1 MLDYYWYKR
10 PIGEVREVEPLRA
23 GDPRTVGPYVLIARL
38 GSGGMG
44 HVFLGRTRGGRTV
57 AVKVVK
63 AELAGDREFRRRFR
77 QEVAAARLVSGRF
90 TAPVVDADPEAAT
103 PWLAT
108 AYVSG
113 LTLRA
118 VVGAGALLPE
128 TSLRVLAYGLARA
141 LAEIH
146 TAGVVHRDMKPSN
159 VMLAVDGPHVIDFGI
174 SRVIAG
180 ADQTRTDIGTI
191 IGSPGFMSPEQT
203 RGQELT
209 GATDV
214 FSLGTVLAYAATGHN
229 PFGGG
234 PEHALLY
241 RIAHDEPDLTGV
253 PGSLAPLIGTCLAKD
268 PAHRPSTAQIIGR
281 MADSVPEGAWL
292 PADLTAA
299 IAQSAAEIL
308 DYEGIAVFPQPDS
321 DPVTTPG
328 LRPDPTLPLP
338 TPANQ
343 PTARLD
349 PVDVR
354 TRARAADR
362 NQELLGVSEPPQGRR
377 RDEGGGS
384 AGLVA
389 GLLSV
394 AVIAALATA
403 LVLVLHKGSSNPSS
417 PPAASVGTSTSQSPL
432 TFTARSKPASQTT
445 QTAPTP
451 TTASV
456 PTPTTPASTVSRTS
470 TPSPTTSSAASTT
483 QSTSAPS
490 SPSSSASSS
499 APPSSSPS
507 TAHSTAPQTA
517 ASSSHS

>member
-1 MLDYYWYKR
+1 M
-10 PIGEVREVEPLRA
+10 EPLRA

-38 GSGGMG
+38 GAGGMG
-44 HVFLGRTRGGRTV
+44 QVFLGRTRGGRTV

-90 TAPVVDADPEAAT
+90 TAAVVDADPEAAT

-118 VVGAGALLPE
+118 VVGDGALLPE

-146 TAGVVHRDMKPSN
+146 RAGVVHRDLKPSN

-174 SRVIAG
+174 SRVIAA
-180 ADQTRTDIGTI
+180 ADLTRTDVGTI
-191 IGSPGFMSPEQT
+191 VGSPGFMSPEQT
-203 RGQELT
+203 RGHELT
-209 GATDV
+209 AATDV
-214 FSLGTVLAYAATGHN
+214 FSLGTVLAYAATGRN
-229 PFGGG
+229 PFGSG

-241 RIAHDEPDLTGV
+241 RIAHDEPDLSGV
-253 PGSLAPLIGTCLAKD
+253 PDSLAPLIAMCLAKD
-268 PAHRPSTAQIIGR
+268 PAQRPSTAQIIGR

-308 DYEGIAVFPQPDS
+308 DYEGIAVFPQPDN
-321 DPVTTPG
+321 DPLAAPG
-328 LRPDPTLPLP
+328 PPLAATLVLP
-338 TPANQ
+338 NSADR
-343 PTARLD
+343 PTARME
-349 PVDVR
+349 PVEER
-354 TRARAADR
+354 TTERTAERVGIG
-362 NQELLGVSEPPQGRR
+362 QPPQGSRR
-377 RDEGGGS
+377 GGAGG

-403 LVLVLHKGSSNPSS
+403 LVLVLRGGSHNPG
-417 PPAASVGTSTSQSPL
+417 PPPTASVGTSTSPSPL
-432 TFTARSKPASQTT
+432 TRSKSVTSESQTPVT
-445 QTAPTP
+445 TPTP
-451 TTASV
+451 TTAPS
-456 PTPTTPASTVSRTS
+456 PTPTTPA
-470 TPSPTTSSAASTT
+470 TT
-483 QSTSAPS
+483 TSAPS
-490 SPSSSASSS
+490 ASSPPTSTTASTTPSTTPSSPPSSSSSSS

-507 TAHSTAPQTA
+507 TAHSSPAQPTGGA
-517 ASSSHS
+517 SSHS

>member
-1 MLDYYWYKR
+1 
-10 PIGEVREVEPLRA
+10 VEPLRA

-38 GSGGMG
+38 GAGGMG
-44 HVFLGRTRGGRTV
+44 QVFLGRTRGGRTV

-90 TAPVVDADPEAAT
+90 TAAVVDADPEAAT

-118 VVGAGALLPE
+118 VVGGGSLLPE

-146 TAGVVHRDMKPSN
+146 SAGVVHRDLKPSN

-174 SRVIAG
+174 SRVIASS
-180 ADQTRTDIGTI
+180 DLTRTDVGTI
-191 IGSPGFMSPEQT
+191 VGSPGFMSPEQT
-203 RGQELT
+203 RGHELT
-209 GATDV
+209 AATDV
-214 FSLGTVLAYAATGHN
+214 FSLGTVLAYAATGRN
-229 PFGGG
+229 PFGSG

-241 RIAHDEPDLTGV
+241 RIAHDEPDLSGV
-253 PGSLAPLIGTCLAKD
+253 PDSLAPLIAMCLAKD
-268 PAHRPSTAQIIGR
+268 PAQRPSTAQVIGR

-308 DYEGIAVFPQPDS
+308 DYEGIAVFPQPDN
-321 DPVTTPG
+321 DPLTTPG
-328 LRPDPTLPLP
+328 PAPDPTLLLN
-338 TPANQ
+338 TTANL
-343 PTARLD
+343 PTARIE
-349 PVDVR
+349 PVEER
-354 TRARAADR
+354 TSERTAERV
-362 NQELLGVSEPPQGRR
+362 GVGEPPQGSRS
-377 RDEGGGS
+377 GGAGG

-403 LVLVLHKGSSNPSS
+403 LVLVLRSGSHNPGT

-432 TFTARSKPASQTT
+432 TRSKSTTSQSQTPAT
-445 QTAPTP
+445 TPTP
-451 TTASV
+451 TTTSS
-456 PTPTTPASTVSRTS
+456 PTPTTPV
-470 TPSPTTSSAASTT
+470 STT

-490 SPSSSASSS
+490 PSTSTTTSTTPSTTPSSTPSSSASSS

-507 TAHSTAPQTA
+507 TAHSSAAQPTGA
-517 ASSSHS
+517 ASSHS

>member
-1 MLDYYWYKR
+1 M
-10 PIGEVREVEPLRA
+10 EPLRA

-44 HVFLGRTRGGRTV
+44 QVFLGRTRGGRTV

-90 TAPVVDADPEAAT
+90 TAAVVDADPEAAT

-118 VVGAGALLPE
+118 VVGSGALLPE

-146 TAGVVHRDMKPSN
+146 SAGVVHRDLKPSN

-174 SRVIAG
+174 SRVIA
-180 ADQTRTDIGTI
+180 ASDLTRTDIGTI
-191 IGSPGFMSPEQT
+191 VGSPGFMSPEQT
-203 RGQELT
+203 RGHELT
-209 GATDV
+209 AATDV
-214 FSLGTVLAYAATGHN
+214 FSLGTVLAYAATGQN
-229 PFGGG
+229 PFGSG

-241 RIAHDEPDLTGV
+241 RIAHDEPDLSGV
-253 PGSLAPLIGTCLAKD
+253 PDSLAPLIAACLAKD
-268 PAHRPSTAQIIGR
+268 PAQRPSTAQIIGR
-281 MADSVPEGAWL
+281 MVDSVPEGAWL
-292 PADLTAA
+292 PADLTSA

-308 DYEGIAVFPQPDS
+308 DYEGIAVFPQPDF
-321 DPVTTPG
+321 DPLTTPG
-328 LRPDPTLPLP
+328 PAPDPTLLLN
-338 TPANQ
+338 TSADR
-343 PTARLD
+343 PTARIE
-349 PVDVR
+349 PMEER
-354 TRARAADR
+354 TGERTAERI
-362 NQELLGVSEPPQGRR
+362 GVGEPPQGSRR
-377 RDEGGGS
+377 GAGG

-403 LVLVLHKGSSNPSS
+403 LILVLRSGSHNPS
-417 PPAASVGTSTSQSPL
+417 PPPTASVGTSTSPLPL
-432 TFTARSKPASQTT
+432 TRSKSVTSPTQTSA
-445 QTAPTP
+445 TAPTP
-451 TTASV
+451 TTASS
-456 PTPTTPASTVSRTS
+456 PTPTMPV
-470 TPSPTTSSAASTT
+470 STT

-490 SPSSSASSS
+490 PSTSTTASTPPSTTPSSPPSSSASSS

-507 TAHSTAPQTA
+507 TAHSSAAQPTAA
-517 ASSSHS
+517 ASSHS

>member
-1 MLDYYWYKR
+1 M
-10 PIGEVREVEPLRA
+10 EPLRA

-38 GSGGMG
+38 GAGGMG
-44 HVFLGRTRGGRTV
+44 QVFLGRTRGGRTV

-63 AELAGDREFRRRFR
+63 AELAQDREFRRRFR

-90 TAPVVDADPEAAT
+90 TAAVVDADPEAAT

-118 VVGAGALLPE
+118 VVGAGSLLPE

-146 TAGVVHRDMKPSN
+146 AAGVVHRDMKPSN

-174 SRVIAG
+174 SRVIAA
-180 ADQTRTDIGTI
+180 ADLTRTDVGTI

-203 RGQELT
+203 QGWELT

-214 FSLGTVLAYAATGHN
+214 FSLGTVLAYAATGRN

-241 RIAHDEPDLTGV
+241 RIAHGEPDLSGV
-253 PGSLAPLIGTCLAKD
+253 PDSLAPLIAVCLAKE
-268 PAHRPSTAQIIGR
+268 PARRPSTAQIIGR

-308 DYEGIAVFPQPDS
+308 DYEGIAVFPQPDN
-321 DPVTTPG
+321 DPLITPG
-328 LRPDPTLPLP
+328 PAPDPTLVLNAGA
-338 TPANQ
+338 TR
-343 PTARLD
+343 PTARLE
-349 PVDVR
+349 PVGER
-354 TRARAADR
+354 TAERI
-362 NQELLGVSEPPQGRR
+362 GVGEPPHGARNGA
-377 RDEGGGS
+377 GG

-403 LVLVLHKGSSNPSS
+403 LVLVLRNGNHNPGT

-432 TFTARSKPASQTT
+432 TRSVETTTTSQTPT
-445 QTAPTP
+445 TTPTP
-451 TTASV
+451 TTSS
-456 PTPTTPASTVSRTS
+456 PPMPTTPVPTSAPTSVPSTTASTS
-470 TPSPTTSSAASTT
+470 ASTT

-490 SPSSSASSS
+490 SPSSTTSSS
-499 APPSSSPS
+499 AAPSSSPS
-507 TAHSTAPQTA
+507 TTHSSPAATTA

>member
-1 MLDYYWYKR
+1 M
-10 PIGEVREVEPLRA
+10 
-23 GDPRTVGPYVLIARL
+23 GPYVLIARL
-38 GSGGMG
+38 GTGGMG
-44 HVFLGRTRGGRTV
+44 QVFLGRTRGGRTV

-63 AELAGDREFRRRFR
+63 AELAQDREFRRRFR

-118 VVGAGALLPE
+118 VVGAGSLLPE

-146 TAGVVHRDMKPSN
+146 AAGVVHRDMKPSN

-174 SRVIAG
+174 SRVIAA
-180 ADQTRTDIGTI
+180 ADLTRTDVGTI

-203 RGQELT
+203 QGQELT

-214 FSLGTVLAYAATGHN
+214 FSLGTVLAYAATGRN

-241 RIAHDEPDLTGV
+241 RIAHGDPDLSGV
-253 PGSLAPLIGTCLAKD
+253 PDSLAPLIAMCLAKE

-308 DYEGIAVFPQPDS
+308 DYEGIAVFPQPDD
-321 DPVTTPG
+321 DPLTTPG
-328 LRPDPTLPLP
+328 PAPDPTLVLH
-338 TPANQ
+338 ASADR
-343 PTARLD
+343 PTARLE
-349 PVDVR
+349 PVGER
-354 TRARAADR
+354 TAERIG
-362 NQELLGVSEPPQGRR
+362 LGEPPRGARN
-377 RDEGGGS
+377 GGAGG

-403 LVLVLHKGSSNPSS
+403 LVLVLRNGNHSPGT

-432 TFTARSKPASQTT
+432 TRSVGSTTTSQTSAT
-445 QTAPTP
+445 TPTP
-451 TTASV
+451 TTSSPPMPTTPVSTSSTTSV
-456 PTPTTPASTVSRTS
+456 PTTTASTSV
-470 TPSPTTSSAASTT
+470 STT

-490 SPSSSASSS
+490 TPSSSSSS
-499 APPSSSPS
+499 SAAPPSSSPS
-507 TAHSTAPQTA
+507 TPHTSAAATTA